1 MAIFFLCFSCVSLL
15 VSFIFFLRKIKENKR
30 CSNLPPSPPRLPI
43 IGNLHQLAGLPHR
56 CFHHLS
62 IKYGPVVLLH
72 LGSVPTVVIS
82 SSEAAEQVLK
92 LHDLVCC
99 SRPKTVATGKLS
111 YGFKDIGF
119 AQYGEYWR
127 EMRKLVVIELF
138 SLKKVQSFRKIREEE
153 VGLMVKKVSESAL
166 QQSPVDLNKT
176 FFSLT
181 ASIICRKP

>member
-1 MAIFFLCFSCVSLL
+1 
-15 VSFIFFLRKIKENKR
+15 IKENKR
-30 CSNLPPSPPRLPI
+30 CNLPPSPPRLPI
-43 IGNLHQLAGLPHR
+43 IGNLYQLAGLPHR

-92 LHDLVCC
+92 LHDH
-99 SRPKTVATGKLS
+99 
-111 YGFKDIGF
+111 I
-119 AQYGEYWR
+119 
-127 EMRKLVVIELF
+127 EMRKLAVIELF

-153 VGLMVKKVSESAL
+153 VGFMVKKVSKSAL
-166 QQSPVDLNKT
+166 QQSSVDLSKT

-181 ASIICRKP
+181 ASIICRVALGQNFNESGFLIGKDRLEELVNEAMLALGGFTCSDLFPK